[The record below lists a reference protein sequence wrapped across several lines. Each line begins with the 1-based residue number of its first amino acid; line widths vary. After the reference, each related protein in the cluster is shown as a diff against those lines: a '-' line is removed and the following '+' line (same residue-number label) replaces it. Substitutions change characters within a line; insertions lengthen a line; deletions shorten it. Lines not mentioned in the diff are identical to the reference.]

1 VEVVEWGR
9 HGETSSGKEQVYTVR
24 TTFCQ
29 HNFRPHAVYISPTEE
44 KRSHQGG
51 AGMRGRILNG
61 FLEPKTAVVESADSP
76 TNGIDNAT
84 PNRGEV
90 HYEPERREHIRS
102 LAEIAAR
109 IISKSEQNAER
120 IIDEARAKAEAEAAT
135 IIAQSEQRAQQ
146 VFQEAEKKA
155 EAQAAERLARLEQEA
170 REAVEKMK
178 SQAEIEVAQIIAQ
191 SEQKAES
198 VVDKAKAKAE
208 AEAVIIITQSQ
219 RRSEEILEDAR
230 KMVEPEAAK
239 VIAESEQKA
248 QSVVDEAKAK
258 AEADAATTIT
268 QSQRRAEE
276 ILEDARKRAEPEAAK
291 VIAESEQ
298 KASAILQEA
307 EKHTIDIKNEAKRQA
322 EVEAAQIKAHWER
335 RAQEILEVV
344 KRRAEVEACE
354 IITES
359 VLRIREIVEGVE
371 EIPRAAGAEESD
383 ETPPVATVEG
393 AEWQQETGAGL
404 YQGAVE
410 LIIAPPI
417 DSNKM
422 RGFEASLRSC
432 PEVQVLTVGGSVG
445 SDAQISI
452 QVEKPVRLVEI
463 IKHMPVVKGVLEQEQ
478 EQGSLPTSAE
488 RLNVLQHEQPKS
500 MKPQRILVILRER

>member
-1 VEVVEWGR
+1 
-9 HGETSSGKEQVYTVR
+9 
-24 TTFCQ
+24 
-29 HNFRPHAVYISPTEE
+29 
-44 KRSHQGG
+44 
-51 AGMRGRILNG
+51 MRGRILNG
-61 FLEPKTAVVESADSP
+61 FIAPKTAVVESADSP

-109 IISKSEQNAER
+109 IISKSEQKAER
-120 IIDEARAKAEAEAAT
+120 IVAEARAKAEAEAAT

-155 EAQAAERLARLEQEA
+155 EAQAAERRARLEQEA

-191 SEQKAES
+191 
-198 VVDKAKAKAE
+198 
-208 AEAVIIITQSQ
+208 
-219 RRSEEILEDAR
+219 
-230 KMVEPEAAK
+230 
-239 VIAESEQKA
+239 SEQKA

-307 EKHTIDIKNEAKRQA
+307 EKQTIDIKNEAKRQA

-371 EIPRAAGAEESD
+371 EIPRVAGAEESD

-393 AEWQQETGAGL
+393 AKWQQETGAGL

-488 RLNVLQHEQPKS
+488 RLNVVQHEQLNS
-500 MKPQRILVILRER
+500 REQQRILVILRER